1 MFCAL
6 FYLLNAHFSLD
17 MNFYKNNKN
26 VIRSIKDDIK
36 FRVKNRQKGQKRQ
49 KDEKQIFPKSR

>member
-1 MFCAL
+1 
-6 FYLLNAHFSLD
+6 

-26 VIRSIKDDIK
+26 VIRTIKDDIK
-36 FRVKNRQKGQKRQ
+36 FRVKNRQKAQKRQ